1 MHGMQSPDKDA
12 ERMAL
17 CKNSRISQTDTDTG
31 RKRRAGKRHDTGYKN
46 ISGKGLKA
54 EAKTNPGGRNRK
66 RYPGNRDDLGHGTV
80 GGRNGADKKGT
91 LGG

>member
-1 MHGMQSPDKDA
+1 MHRMQSPDKDA
-12 ERMAL
+12 ERMAF

-46 ISGKGLKA
+46 VFGKGFK
-54 EAKTNPGGRNRK
+54 EETETGSGGRNGK